1 MKLNHTI
8 KLALLVAII
17 FCYAACKK
25 SANKPSTSGQ
35 MSATDAAQQIALSL
49 NKSLTGQ
56 LGGTNINDGIK
67 VSSSIAIKNNTKT
80 VNSLNP
86 LCGFVIDTTYTHL
99 VTPGDTSEW
108 LSGKFHFVYNCGSSY
123 VNGYT
128 VYDSLKV
135 ENSSPSF
142 LDEYTNVQNYTFTAN
157 DSTFVASKL
166 NGSIVTSIS
175 HQGFSSPNVQNQFT
189 SVDCN
194 YQLSKLLINNASG
207 STDITSGT
215 ATFSSEVRN
224 STGPVGAK
232 VFVVDYS
239 GSIQYI
245 GNHEAKLILNGGNTY
260 LVNFSTGAVTQQ

>member
-1 MKLNHTI
+1 MKLNHII
-8 KLALLVAII
+8 KLSFLVAII

-25 SANKPSTSGQ
+25 SANKPTTSGQ
-35 MSATDAAQQIALSL
+35 MSASDAAQQIALSL

-56 LGGTNINDGIK
+56 LGGTNINDGVK
-67 VSSSIAIKNNTKT
+67 VSSSISIKNNTKT

-99 VTPGDTSEW
+99 VTPGDTTEW
-108 LSGKFHFVYNCGSSY
+108 LSGKFNFIYNCNSSY

-135 ENSSPSF
+135 ENYSPTF
-142 LDEYTNVQNYTFTAN
+142 LDDYTNIQNYTFTATDN
-157 DSTFVASKL
+157 TFVASTL

-175 HQGFSSPNVQNQFT
+175 HQALSSPKVQSQYT

-194 YQLSKLLINNASG
+194 YQLSKLLISNASG

-215 ATFSSEVRN
+215 ATFTSEVTN
-224 STGPVGAK
+224 SNGPVGAK
-232 VFVVDYS
+232 LYVVNYA

-245 GNHEAKLILNGGNTY
+245 GNHEAKLIIIGGNTY
-260 LVNFSTGAVTQQ
+260 LVNFTTGTVIQQ